1 MIATWLITA
10 SGLLIV
16 VAVLVDIFH
25 TLANP
30 GKQGLLSRV
39 VHRVTWL
46 LSRRRAWSGPL
57 AMLGVIGIGALYLKP
72 PSLSRSSGAP
82 AAA

>member
-1 MIATWLITA
+1 MITTWLITA

-30 GKQGLLSRV
+30 GRQGWLSRGDA
-39 VHRVTWL
+39 
-46 LSRRRAWSGPL
+46 SPEPG
-57 AMLGVIGIGALYLKP
+57 
-72 PSLSRSSGAP
+72 
-82 AAA
+82 